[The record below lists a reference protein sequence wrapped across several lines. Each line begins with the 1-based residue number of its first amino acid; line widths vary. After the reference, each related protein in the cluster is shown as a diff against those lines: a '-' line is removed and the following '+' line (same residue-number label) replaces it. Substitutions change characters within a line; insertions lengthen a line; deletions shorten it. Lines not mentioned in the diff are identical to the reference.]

1 VRTPGPDATQRA
13 LATQTGPATQNGPA
27 APTCFCRD
35 CLVDLDSRARR
46 CGACGSPRLVRH
58 RSLPALTLAHIDCDA
73 FYATVEKRDNPEI
86 ADRPVIIGGGKRG
99 VVSAACYIA
108 RTYGVR
114 SAMPMF
120 KALELC
126 PAATVVRPDM
136 AKYVRV
142 GREVRQAMQALTPLV
157 EPLSI
162 DEAFLDLSGTER
174 VHGMIAAKV
183 LARFARDIERSI
195 GITVS
200 VGLSCNK
207 FLAKIASDLDKP
219 RGFAT
224 LDQEEA
230 RTMLAD
236 KPVGFIFGVG
246 PATQERLAQRG
257 FRTIADLQR
266 ADEIEMMK
274 QFPSDGRR
282 LWRLARGIDDRKVV
296 ADRGAKT
303 ISSETTFE
311 TDIRDYATL
320 EKLLW
325 RLSEKVSSRLKA
337 SELSGCTVTLKLKT
351 ADFRQRTRSQSI
363 AAPTQLAGK
372 IFAICREML
381 ARETDGTAFRLMGA
395 GVSALRPGS
404 DVSDTDMLDRRS
416 ASAERAIDALRKKF
430 GQAAVI
436 RGIAY
441 DGPEKPD

>member
-1 VRTPGPDATQRA
+1 VSA
-13 LATQTGPATQNGPA
+13 LAAGLNT
-27 APTCFCRD
+27 PTCFCRD
-35 CLVDLDSRARR
+35 CLADCEAKARR
-46 CGACGSPRLVRH
+46 CASCGSPRLVRH
-58 RSLPALTLAHIDCDA
+58 HALASLSLAHIDCDA
-73 FYATVEKRDNPEI
+73 FYATVEKRDNPAI
-86 ADRPVIIGGGKRG
+86 ADKPVIIGGGKRG
-99 VVSAACYIA
+99 VVAASCYIA

-120 KALELC
+120 KALDLC
-126 PAATVVRPDM
+126 PHATVVRPDM

-162 DEAFLDLSGTER
+162 DEAFLDLSGTQR
-174 VHGMIAAKV
+174 VHGMIPAKV
-183 LARFARDIERSI
+183 LARFARDVERNI

-200 VGLSCNK
+200 VGLSVNK

-219 RGFAT
+219 RGFAA
-224 LDQEEA
+224 LDQDEA

-266 ADEIEMMK
+266 ADETELMK
-274 QFPSDGRR
+274 QFATDGRR
-282 LWRLARGIDDRKVV
+282 LWRLARGIDDRSVV
-296 ADRGAKT
+296 PDRGAKT

-311 TDIRDYATL
+311 SDIRDFATL

-325 RLSEKVSSRLKA
+325 RLSEKVSARLKNA
-337 SELSGCTVTLKLKT
+337 DLAGLTITLKLKT

-363 AAPTQLAGK
+363 QAPTQLAAK
-372 IFAICREML
+372 IFSVSREML
-381 ARETDGTAFRLMGA
+381 AKEIDGTAFRLMGT
-395 GVSALRPGS
+395 GVSALRRGS
-404 DVSDTDMLDRRS
+404 EADDTDMLDRR
-416 ASAERAIDALRKKF
+416 AAHAERAMDDLRRKF
-430 GQAAVI
+430 GSAAVI

-441 DGPEKPD
+441 DGPEKTDEE

>member
-1 VRTPGPDATQRA
+1 MTT
-13 LATQTGPATQNGPA
+13 A
-27 APTCFCRD
+27 APASDGPLSFCRD
-35 CLVDLDSRARR
+35 CLGDLDIKVKR
-46 CGACGSPRLVRH
+46 CSHCGSPRLVRH
-58 RSLPALTLAHIDCDA
+58 RTLPALALAHIDCDA

-126 PAATVVRPDM
+126 PDATVIPPDM

-162 DEAFLDLSGTER
+162 DEAFLDLAGTQR
-174 VHGMIAAKV
+174 VHGMIPAKV
-183 LARFARDIERSI
+183 LAKFARDVERDI

-219 RGFAT
+219 RGFAA
-224 LDQEEA
+224 LDQDEA
-230 RTMLAD
+230 REMLAS
-236 KPVGFIFGVG
+236 KPVGFIYGVG
-246 PATQERLAQRG
+246 PATQEKLVQRG
-257 FRTIADLQR
+257 FRVIADLQR
-266 ADEIEMMK
+266 ADENELMK
-274 QFPSDGRR
+274 QFASEGRR
-282 LWRLARGIDDRKVV
+282 LWRLARGIDDRSVV
-296 ADRGAKT
+296 PDRGAKT

-311 TDIRDYATL
+311 TDIRDFATL

-325 RLSEKVSSRLKA
+325 KLSEKTSARLK
-337 SELSGCTVTLKLKT
+337 SSDLSGCTITLKLKT

-363 AAPTQLAGK
+363 QTPTQLAAK
-372 IFAICREML
+372 IFAVTREML
-381 ARETDGTAFRLMGA
+381 AREIDGTAFRLMGA

-404 DVSDTDMLDRRS
+404 QANDSDMLDRRS
-416 ASAERAIDALRKKF
+416 AHAERAIDNLRKKF
-430 GQAAVI
+430 GNAAVI

-441 DGPEKPD
+441 EGPGKSAEE